1 VQLTTVTVLAP
12 PAVPGH
18 DVDDDV
24 IVSVIVVE
32 CEIEPLVPVT
42 FRLYV
47 PALAVDDAVILSVD
61 VVVPPDGGV
70 GDALLKLVLT
80 PAIEGDVE
88 SVTGDE
94 NPLTDV
100 MVRVDDTDE
109 PVLRL
114 KEFGDALILKSLDVE

>member
-18 DVDDDV
+18 EADDDV

-32 CEIEPLVPVT
+32 CEMEPPVPVT

-47 PALAVDDAVILSVD
+47 PTVAEDDAVIFRVE
-61 VVVPPDGGV
+61 VVEPPDGGV
-70 GDALLKLVLT
+70 GDAGLKLAVT

-88 SVTGDE
+88 SVTGEE
-94 NPLTDV
+94 NP
-100 MVRVDDTDE
+100 
-109 PVLRL
+109 
-114 KEFGDALILKSLDVE
+114 